1 MFLNKQMSSEPNVT
15 VPKKILLFV
24 ACCFLASC
32 AASPEVEDQVEQAV
46 DILYQDALKTAVD
59 GEPQNAAPKFEE
71 VERQHPYSELA
82 TRAQVM
88 AAWSFYEANQYNRA
102 TAALDRFIELN
113 PADPLVE
120 YAYYLKAL
128 CFYEQIVDVERDAG
142 MTRLAL
148 DAFEELVRRFP
159 KSNYARDGQLK
170 IDLTK
175 SHLAGK
181 EMTVGRFYLKREQ
194 YVAAL
199 RRFDT
204 VVKDYNTSNQVP
216 EALYRK
222 AEAYFALGLAD
233 QSERVY
239 QVAKYNYPNSIWTER
254 LSGLRE
260 NPEKPAAPGV
270 VERSVDLITDIFN

>member
-1 MFLNKQMSSEPNVT
+1 MSAEPNVT
-15 VPKKILLFV
+15 IQKNTLLFA
-24 ACCFLASC
+24 ACCLLVSC
-32 AASPEVEDQVEQAV
+32 ATSPEVEDQVEQAA
-46 DILYQDALKTAVD
+46 DTLYQDALTTAMVGKAQD
-59 GEPQNAAPKFEE
+59 AASKFEE

-88 AAWSFYEANQYNRA
+88 AAWSFYEANQYSKA

-113 PADPLVE
+113 PADPLVD

-204 VVKDYNTSNQVP
+204 VVENYNTSNQVP

-222 AEAYFALGLAD
+222 AEAYLALGLVD

-239 QVAKYNYPNSIWTER
+239 KVAQYNYPNSIWTER
-254 LSGLRE
+254 LLSLRE

-270 VERSVDLITDIFN
+270 FGRSVDLITDIFN

>member
-1 MFLNKQMSSEPNVT
+1 MNILSKT
-15 VPKKILLFV
+15 LLFV
-24 ACCFLASC
+24 LSCLLISC
-32 AASPEVEDQVEQAV
+32 AANPEADDQVEQAV
-46 DILYQDALKTAVD
+46 DVLYQDALKTAMEGD
-59 GEPQNAAPKFEE
+59 PEDAAPKFEE
-71 VERQHPYSELA
+71 VERQHPYSKLA

-88 AAWSFYEANQYNRA
+88 AAWSFYEANEYGRA
-102 TAALDRFIELN
+102 IAALDRFIELN
-113 PADPLVE
+113 PVDPLVE

-128 CFYEQIVDVERDAG
+128 CFYEQIVDVERDAE

-170 IDLTK
+170 IDLTR

-199 RRFDT
+199 RRFDI
-204 VVKDYNTSNQVP
+204 VVKNYNTSNQVP

-222 AEAYFALGLAD
+222 AEAYLALGLLD
-233 QSERVY
+233 QSERVHE
-239 QVAKYNYPNSIWTER
+239 VAKYNYPNSIWTER
-254 LSGLRE
+254 LSGLLK
-260 NPEKPAAPGV
+260 NPTKTETTGV
-270 VERSVDLITDIFN
+270 VRRSVDLITEFFK

>member
-1 MFLNKQMSSEPNVT
+1 MTIQ
-15 VPKKILLFV
+15 KKILLFA
-24 ACCFLASC
+24 ACCLLLSC
-32 AASPEVEDQVEQAV
+32 TTSPEVEEQVEQAV
-46 DILYQDALKTAVD
+46 DILYQDALDTAID
-59 GEPQNAAPKFEE
+59 GEPQDAAPKFEE

-88 AAWSFYEANQYNRA
+88 AAWSFYEANQYSRA
-102 TAALDRFIELN
+102 IAALDRFIELN
-113 PADPLVE
+113 PTDPLVD

-128 CFYEQIVDVERDAG
+128 CFYEQIVDVERDAE
-142 MTRLAL
+142 MTKLAL
-148 DAFEELVRRFP
+148 NAFEELVRRFP
-159 KSNYARDGQLK
+159 KSDYARDGQLK

-204 VVKDYNTSNQVP
+204 VVKNYDTSNQVP

-222 AEAYFALGLAD
+222 AEAYLALGLID

-254 LSGLRE
+254 LSDLRE
-260 NPEKPAAPGV
+260 NPEKLEAPGV
-270 VERSVDLITDIFN
+270 IERSVDLITDIFN

>member
-1 MFLNKQMSSEPNVT
+1 MTIQ
-15 VPKKILLFV
+15 KKILLFA
-24 ACCFLASC
+24 ACSLLVSC
-32 AASPEVEDQVEQAV
+32 AADPEIEEQVERAV
-46 DILYQDALKTAVD
+46 DVLYHDALKTAID
-59 GEPQNAAPKFEE
+59 GEPKDAASKFEE

-88 AAWSFYEANQYNRA
+88 AAWSFYEANQYSSA
-102 TAALDRFIELN
+102 IAALDRFIELN
-113 PADPLVE
+113 PTDPLVD

-128 CFYEQIVDVERDAG
+128 CFYEQIVDVERDAE

-148 DAFEELVRRFP
+148 NAFEELVRRFP

-181 EMTVGRFYLKREQ
+181 EMAVGRFYLKREQ

-204 VVKDYNTSNQVP
+204 VVKVYETSNQVP
-216 EALYRK
+216 EALYRT
-222 AEAYFALGLAD
+222 AEAYYALGLAD
-233 QSERVY
+233 QSERIY
-239 QVAKYNYPNSIWTER
+239 QVAKYNYPGSIWTAR
-254 LSGLRE
+254 LTSLRE
-260 NPEKPAAPGV
+260 NPEKPETQGL
-270 VERSVDLITDIFN
+270 VEQSVNLITDIFN

>member
-1 MFLNKQMSSEPNVT
+1 MSAEPNVT
-15 VPKKILLFV
+15 ILRKILLFA
-24 ACCFLASC
+24 ACFSLVSC
-32 AASPEVEDQVEQAV
+32 STSPEVEDQVEQPV
-46 DILYQDALKTAVD
+46 DVLYQDALKTVID
-59 GEPQNAAPKFEE
+59 GEPEDAAPKFEE

-88 AAWSFYEANQYNRA
+88 AAWSFYEANQYSRA
-102 TAALDRFIELN
+102 TAALDRFIELY

-128 CFYEQIVDVERDAG
+128 CFYEQIVDVERDAE
-142 MTRLAL
+142 MTRIAL
-148 DAFEELVRRFP
+148 NAFEELVRRFP
-159 KSNYARDGQLK
+159 EGKYARDGQLK

-204 VVKDYNTSNQVP
+204 VVKNYNTSNQVP

-222 AEAYFALGLAD
+222 AEAYFALGLVD
-233 QSERVY
+233 QSERVFE
-239 QVAKYNYPNSIWTER
+239 VAKYNYPNSIWTER
-254 LSGLRE
+254 LSGLRK
-260 NPEKPAAPGV
+260 NPEKPSAPGIV
-270 VERSVDLITDIFN
+270 KRSVDLITDIFD

>member
-1 MFLNKQMSSEPNVT
+1 MTIQR
-15 VPKKILLFV
+15 KILLLA
-24 ACCFLASC
+24 ACCLLASC
-32 AASPEVEDQVEQAV
+32 ATSPEVEDQVEQAADV
-46 DILYQDALKTAVD
+46 LYQDALQAAIG
-59 GEPQNAAPKFEE
+59 GEPEDAAPKFEE

-88 AAWSFYEANQYNRA
+88 AAWSFYEANQYSRA

-128 CFYEQIVDVERDAG
+128 CFYEQIVDVERDAE

-148 DAFEELVRRFP
+148 NAFEELVRRFP
-159 KSNYARDGQLK
+159 NSNYARDSHLK

-204 VVKDYNTSNQVP
+204 VVKNYNTSNQVP

-222 AEAYFALGLAD
+222 AEAYLALGLVD

-239 QVAKYNYPNSIWTER
+239 EVAKYNYPNSIWTER

-260 NPEKPAAPGV
+260 NPEKPATPSV
-270 VERSVDLITDIFN
+270 VRRSVDLITNIFK

>member
-1 MFLNKQMSSEPNVT
+1 MTIQR
-15 VPKKILLFV
+15 KILLF
-24 ACCFLASC
+24 ATCCLLVSC
-32 AASPEVEDQVEQAV
+32 AKSPEVEEQVEQAV
-46 DILYQDALKTAVD
+46 DVLYQDALKTAIG
-59 GEPQNAAPKFEE
+59 GEPMDAAPKFEE

-102 TAALDRFIELN
+102 TAALERFIELN
-113 PADPLVE
+113 PADPLVD

-128 CFYEQIVDVERDAG
+128 CFYEQIVDVERDAE

-148 DAFEELVRRFP
+148 SAFEELVRRFP

-199 RRFDT
+199 RRFDI
-204 VVKDYNTSNQVP
+204 VVKNYDTSNQVP
-216 EALYRK
+216 EALYRN
-222 AEAYFALGLAD
+222 AEAYLALGLVD
-233 QSERVY
+233 QSERIY
-239 QVAKYNYPNSIWTER
+239 QVAKYNYPESIWTER
-254 LSGLRE
+254 LSDLRE
-260 NPEKPAAPGV
+260 NPEKPPAPAY
-270 VERSVDLITDIFN
+270 

>member
-1 MFLNKQMSSEPNVT
+1 MRAEPNVT
-15 VPKKILLFV
+15 IQKKILLF
-24 ACCFLASC
+24 ASCFLLISC
-32 AASPEVEDQVEQAV
+32 AASPEVEEQVEQAV
-46 DILYQDALKTAVD
+46 DVLYQDALKTAID
-59 GEPQNAAPKFEE
+59 GEQKDAAAKFEE
-71 VERQHPYSELA
+71 VERQHPYSKLA

-88 AAWSFYEANQYNRA
+88 AAWSFYEANQYSQA
-102 TAALDRFIELN
+102 TAALERFIELN

-128 CFYEQIVDVERDAG
+128 CFYEQIVDVERDAE

-148 DAFEELVRRFP
+148 NAFEELVRRFP
-159 KSNYARDGQLK
+159 KSDYARDGQLK

-199 RRFDT
+199 RRFDI
-204 VVKDYNTSNQVP
+204 VVKNYDTSNQVP

-222 AEAYFALGLAD
+222 AEAYLALGLVD
-233 QSERVY
+233 QSERIY
-239 QVAKYNYPNSIWTER
+239 QVAKYNYPESIWTER
-254 LSGLRE
+254 LSDLRE
-260 NPEKPAAPGV
+260 NPERPPASGLV
-270 VERSVDLITDIFN
+270 KRSVDLITDIFD

>member
-1 MFLNKQMSSEPNVT
+1 MT

-199 RRFDT
+199 RRFET

-222 AEAYFALGLAD
+222 AEAYLALGLLD

-239 QVAKYNYPNSIWTER
+239 EVAKYNYPNSIWTER
-254 LSGLRE
+254 LSSLHE
-260 NPEKPAAPGV
+260 NPEKPPAPGLV
-270 VERSVDLITDIFN
+270 KRSVDLITDIFN

>member
-1 MFLNKQMSSEPNVT
+1 VIIQQ
-15 VPKKILLFV
+15 KILLFA
-24 ACCFLASC
+24 ACCLLVSC
-32 AASPEVEDQVEQAV
+32 ANSPEVEEQVEQAV
-46 DILYQDALKTAVD
+46 KVLYQDALNTAIEGD
-59 GEPQNAAPKFEE
+59 PQDAAPKFEE
-71 VERQHPYSELA
+71 VERQHPYSKLA

-88 AAWSFYEANQYNRA
+88 AAWSFYEANQYSRA
-102 TAALDRFIELN
+102 IAALDRFIELN

-128 CFYEQIVDVERDAG
+128 CFYEQIVDVERDAE

-148 DAFEELVRRFP
+148 GAFEELVRRFP
-159 KSNYARDGQLK
+159 KGNYARDGQLK

-199 RRFDT
+199 RRFNI
-204 VVKDYNTSNQVP
+204 VVKNYSTSNQVP

-222 AEAYFALGLAD
+222 AEAYLALGLID

-239 QVAKYNYPNSIWTER
+239 EVAKYNYPNSVWTER

-260 NPEKPAAPGV
+260 NPEKPPAPGLV
-270 VERSVDLITDIFN
+270 KRSVDLITDILN